1 MGNMRYIPN
10 YRGESATCGSC
21 DVEVPYLEDLEV
33 CAVEWPQD
41 AIEAVDEHIKSWP
54 DRHL

>member
-10 YRGESATCGSC
+10 YRGESAEYKSC
-21 DVEVPYLEDLEV
+21 DLEVPYLEDFEV

-41 AIEAVDEHIKSWP
+41 AVEAVDEHI
-54 DRHL
+54 